1 MNLFELKKDIRAK
14 TMGHFYVF
22 CGLEREGMKI
32 YWEQMSCRTD
42 REVLFVD
49 TVKEALGQRPSL
61 LEKPKVIVVNND
73 KDFTAAESVWDTM
86 SQRLSKNILVVTYD
100 ALNKNSKFYKRFTDV
115 CVMFDYFT
123 PEVLTY
129 HIQKHL
135 TVSDKTAKDIINA
148 CGGSYGRIMLEI
160 DKILRISNALPD
172 WTHDEVVAE
181 MLARG
186 VIHEDVGD
194 LIFTLGNSILR
205 KDIETAY
212 TCVRDGDIPP
222 LKLIQVLYNSM
233 KRLMLVQ
240 MCKEQGYR
248 DAEITKETGIS
259 SKEIWGI
266 SHNLNVRQSGELA
279 RCLHVLR
286 KCEKAIKEGV
296 LCEEHVVDY
305 LLVTLL

>member
-1 MNLFELKKDIRAK
+1 MNLFDLKKNIRAK
-14 TMGHFYVF
+14 TVGHFYVF

-32 YWEQMSCRTD
+32 YWEQMACRSD

-73 KDFTAAESVWDTM
+73 REFTSTETAWDKVENI
-86 SQRLSKNILVVTYD
+86 SKNIIIVTYD
-100 ALNKNSKFYKRFTDV
+100 TLNKSSKFYKRFSDV
-115 CVMFDYFT
+115 CVTFDYFT
-123 PEVLTY
+123 HEVLTY
-129 HIQKHL
+129 HIQKHID
-135 TVSDKTAKDIINA
+135 VSERTARDLINA
-148 CGGSYGRIMLEI
+148 CGGSYGRILLEI
-160 DKILRISNALPD
+160 DKIQRISNALPD
-172 WTHDEVVAE
+172 WSQDEVVDE
-181 MLARG
+181 MLVRG

-212 TCVRDGDIPP
+212 TCVHEGDIPP
-222 LKLIQVLYNSM
+222 LKLIQVLYNGFR
-233 KRLMLVQ
+233 RLMLVQ
-240 MCKEQGYR
+240 RAKEQGYK

-266 SHNLNVRQSGELA
+266 SHNLNVRSSEDLIV
-279 RCLHVLR
+279 CLQTLR

-296 LCEEHVVDY
+296 LCEEHVIDY
-305 LLVTLL
+305 LLITLM

>member
-1 MNLFELKKDIRAK
+1 MNIFDLKKNIRAK
-14 TMGHFYVF
+14 TVGHFYVF

-32 YWEQMSCRTD
+32 YWEQMAQRTD

-73 KDFTAAESVWDTM
+73 KDFTSTETAWDKVENIST
-86 SQRLSKNILVVTYD
+86 NILIVTYD
-100 ALNKNSKFYKRFTDV
+100 TLNKNSKFYKRFTDV
-115 CVMFDYFT
+115 CVNFDYFT

-135 TVSDKTAKDIINA
+135 TVSDRTARDLINA
-148 CGGSYGRIMLEI
+148 CGSSYGRILLEI
-160 DKILRISNALPD
+160 DKIQRISNALPD
-172 WTHDEVVAE
+172 WTQDEVVAE
-181 MLARG
+181 MLSRG

-205 KDIETAY
+205 KDVETAY
-212 TCVRDGDIPP
+212 ECVHEGDIPP
-222 LKLIQVLYNSM
+222 LKLIQVLYNGF

-240 MCKEQGYR
+240 MAKEQGYK
-248 DAEITKETGIS
+248 DSEITKETGIS

-266 SHNLNVRQSGELA
+266 SHNVGLRSSDDLIG
-279 RCLHVLR
+279 CLRTLR

-305 LLVTLL
+305 LLITLM

>member
-1 MNLFELKKDIRAK
+1 MNIFDLKKSIRAK
-14 TMGHFYVF
+14 TVGHFYVF
-22 CGLEREGMKI
+22 YGLEREGMKI
-32 YWEQMSCRTD
+32 YWEQMSRNTD
-42 REVLFVD
+42 HEVLFVD

-61 LEKPKVIVVNND
+61 LEKPKVIIVTND
-73 KDFTAAESVWDTM
+73 KDFTTAESVWDSL
-86 SQRLSKNILVVTYD
+86 SQRLSKNILIVTYD
-100 ALNKNSKFYKRFTDV
+100 TLNKNSKFYKRFTDV
-115 CVMFDYFT
+115 CVNFDYFT

-129 HIQKHL
+129 HIQKHIN
-135 TVSDKTAKDIINA
+135 VSDKTARDIINA
-148 CGGSYGRIMLEI
+148 CGGSYGRILLEI
-160 DKILRISNALPD
+160 DKIQRISNALPD
-172 WTHDEVVAE
+172 WSDDEVVEE
-181 MLARG
+181 MLSRG

-205 KDIETAY
+205 KDAETAY

-233 KRLMLVQ
+233 KRLLLVQ
-240 MCKEQGYR
+240 MCKEQGYK

-266 SHNLNVRQSGELA
+266 SRNLNVRQSGELT

-296 LCEEHVVDY
+296 LCEEHAVDY
-305 LLVTLL
+305 LLVTLM

>member
-1 MNLFELKKDIRAK
+1 MNIFDLKKNIRAK
-14 TMGHFYVF
+14 TVGDFYVF
-22 CGLEREGMKI
+22 YGLEREGMKI
-32 YWEQMSCRTD
+32 YWEQMASRTD

-61 LEKPKVIVVNND
+61 LEKPKVIVVTND
-73 KDFTAAESVWDTM
+73 KDFTTAESVWD
-86 SQRLSKNILVVTYD
+86 SLSHGLSKNILIVTYD
-100 ALNKNSKFYKRFTDV
+100 TLNKSSKFYKRFTDV

-135 TVSDKTAKDIINA
+135 TVSDTTARSLIDA

-172 WTHDEVVAE
+172 WSHDEVVAE

-186 VIHEDVGD
+186 VIHEEVGD

-212 TCVRDGDIPP
+212 TCVHEGDIPP
-222 LKLIQVLYNSM
+222 LKLIQVLYNGFR
-233 KRLMLVQ
+233 RLLLVQ
-240 MCKEQGYR
+240 VAKEQGYK
-248 DAEITKETGIS
+248 DAEISKETGIS

-279 RCLHVLR
+279 RCLYVLR

-296 LCEEHVVDY
+296 LCEEHAVDY
-305 LLVTLL
+305 LLITLM

>member
-1 MNLFELKKDIRAK
+1 MNIFDLKKDIRAK
-14 TMGHFYVF
+14 NVGHFYVF
-22 CGLEREGMKI
+22 YGLEREGMKI
-32 YWEQMSCRTD
+32 YWEQMANRTD

-73 KDFTAAESVWDTM
+73 KDFTSTETAWDKVENI
-86 SQRLSKNILVVTYD
+86 SKNIVIVTYD
-100 ALNKNSKFYKRFTDV
+100 TLNKNSKFYKRFTDV

-135 TVSDKTAKDIINA
+135 TVSDRTARDLINA
-148 CGGSYGRIMLEI
+148 CGSSYGRILLEI
-160 DKILRISNALPD
+160 DKIQRISKALPD
-172 WTHDEVVAE
+172 WSQDEVVAE
-181 MLARG
+181 MLSRG

-205 KDIETAY
+205 KDVETAY
-212 TCVRDGDIPP
+212 TCVHEGDIPP
-222 LKLIQVLYNSM
+222 LKLIQVLYNGFR
-233 KRLMLVQ
+233 RLMLVQ
-240 MCKEQGYR
+240 RAKEQGYR
-248 DAEITKETGIS
+248 DAEITKETGIT

-266 SHNLNVRQSGELA
+266 SHNVGLRSSDDLIG
-279 RCLHVLR
+279 CLRILR

-305 LLVTLL
+305 LLVTLM